1 MSLSWSWP
9 AISFS
14 FLSFLFG
21 SCTGRLLELFSIV
34 WFRRIIS
41 YHWQRKQN
49 SFQSPKENSAGGQ
62 ENTCGQ
68 GQGPAHSLDF
78 NRLVVTVTCVTITGP
93 GTTALQRRAQF
104 GPFRW
109 VPLTQWKRSTEGLS
123 SPHSGNEADVS
134 VSGGLE
140 FWWPQWERQCL
151 PYEKYMWLPRCLWM
165 DIFHSLCL
173 WLFHLGMSW
182 RRLRAFHTSV
192 HKDCTR
198 SSHPVLVNSKEIQSS
213 SFLPH

>member
-1 MSLSWSWP
+1 M
-9 AISFS
+9 
-14 FLSFLFG
+14 
-21 SCTGRLLELFSIV
+21 
-34 WFRRIIS
+34 
-41 YHWQRKQN
+41 
-49 SFQSPKENSAGGQ
+49 GGQ
-62 ENTCGQ
+62 ENMCGQ

-140 FWWPQWERQCL
+140 F
-151 PYEKYMWLPRCLWM
+151 
-165 DIFHSLCL
+165 
-173 WLFHLGMSW
+173 
-182 RRLRAFHTSV
+182 
-192 HKDCTR
+192 
-198 SSHPVLVNSKEIQSS
+198 
-213 SFLPH
+213 